1 MIRLIA
7 RILSRSCVGNA
18 YLKDWSVVFAFVF
31 GQDLLLHNL
40 IGSFVCTRR
49 NSADSAGLFC
59 RLCCEM
65 LVIRG
70 TFRTLQVFGALD
82 TVIAWFMSV
91 CAHWTDFVRCRTF
104 GEIVFNYI

>member
-1 MIRLIA
+1 MIRPIA
-7 RILSRSCVGNA
+7 RVLSRSCVGIA
-18 YLKDWSVVFAFVF
+18 YLKDWSVVFALVF
-31 GQDLLLHNL
+31 RQDRLLHNL

-49 NSADSAGLFC
+49 NSADPAGLLR

-65 LVIRG
+65 LVVRG
-70 TFRTLQVFGALD
+70 TFRTLQVLGALH
-82 TVIAWFMSV
+82 TVIAWFMSA